1 MSVAPAWVH
10 PHHALMIK
18 RLILSATLALAS
30 SLPAQAPKA
39 TEADRAA
46 VRQTAMDYL
55 EGFYQGDTVKIVRAF
70 RPDMYKYGFFR
81 DSTGKYAGSQM
92 TFEAAIA
99 YAKRVKANNRPVNPS
114 WPKQVEIYEVLD
126 QTASAKVTAWWGT
139 DYLLLA
145 KYNGQWQI
153 SHVLWQGPR

>member
-1 MSVAPAWVH
+1 MIRRLLAF
-10 PHHALMIK
+10 AL
-18 RLILSATLALAS
+18 LASATALSAQTQQPERDNVRRVAL
-30 SLPAQAPKA
+30 
-39 TEADRAA
+39 
-46 VRQTAMDYL
+46 DYL
-55 EGFYQGDTVKIVRAF
+55 EGFYEGDTVKIVRAF

-92 TFEAAIA
+92 TFDAAIA

-114 WPKQVEIYEVLD
+114 WPKQVDIYEVQD

-145 KYNGQWQI
+145 KYNGRWQI
-153 SHVLWQGPR
+153 THVLWQGPLSSR